1 MKRDREL
8 RPGEQP
14 FWNVRGTQRRQRVAN
29 GGESMTGKPRNARLT
44 ETRENVR
51 ATTAPNFA
59 SRRSPVRSLRLVV
72 SPSRGA

>member
-29 GGESMTGKPRNARLT
+29 GGESMTGNPRNARLT

-51 ATTAPNFA
+51 QPP
-59 SRRSPVRSLRLVV
+59 RRTLQAGGHRFDPGTLH
-72 SPSRGA
+72 